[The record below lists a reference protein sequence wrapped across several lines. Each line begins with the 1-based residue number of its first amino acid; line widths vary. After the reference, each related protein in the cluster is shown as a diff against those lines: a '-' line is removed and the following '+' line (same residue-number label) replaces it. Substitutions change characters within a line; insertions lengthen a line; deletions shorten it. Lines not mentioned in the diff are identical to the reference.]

1 MNKNLLRVALLI
13 CILVGGME
21 NVSAQLPGYRY
32 NVFVTGSNLF
42 NNPFQSGSN
51 SLSQLFPPGD
61 TPEGTTVSLWN
72 PTTLSF
78 TNTSTLSEGSWSVDL
93 PLPPGTGVLM
103 FAPSTFLLTLVGD
116 ILGHDGSPA
125 GFYSLPP
132 PPVYSGPN
140 GVYLLGDKAPITNT
154 GTNIFINILG
164 RLPYAGEQVIS
175 LDGTNT
181 YLGHGMWDSVPTLG
195 VGQAAFFNIM
205 SEPAPPLT
213 IIYTNNQAIVSWPS
227 SPSDW
232 TLQTNNN
239 LAGGTWGNH
248 PGSLVNRRATNSA
261 PTANVFFRL
270 SYP

>member
-1 MNKNLLRVALLI
+1 
-13 CILVGGME
+13 
-21 NVSAQLPGYRY
+21 
-32 NVFVTGSNLF
+32 
-42 NNPFQSGSN
+42 
-51 SLSQLFPPGD
+51 
-61 TPEGTTVSLWN
+61 
-72 PTTLSF
+72 
-78 TNTSTLSEGSWSVDL
+78 VDL
-93 PLPPGTGVLM
+93 LLPSGTGVLM
-103 FAPSTFLLTLVGD
+103 CVPSAFRITILGD
-116 ILGHDGSPA
+116 VLGHDGSLVTNEA
-125 GFYSLPP
+125 GFDFHP

-140 GVYLLGDKAPITNT
+140 GVYLLGDKTPITNT

-164 RLPYAGEQVIS
+164 RLPYTGEQVIS
-175 LDGTNT
+175 LSATNT

-195 VGQAAFFNIM
+195 IGQAAFLNII

-248 PGSLVNRRATNSA
+248 PGSLVSRSVTNSA